1 MGPTCQSHT
10 SLCPLSLVCPSATG
24 TAPLFPS
31 ASGDDGGALAHG
43 CRGRGGAERCSTLSR
58 RRTISTTATARR
70 LAAVE
75 EGEPSVAAVED
86 ERRARFAPTVV
97 GVLAECLPPSP
108 REPWKE
114 GGRAECRRESDLR
127 LAALRHNHGLQ
138 SADAASLPPW
148 PSTDD
153 ADDSADL
160 AEPSPAATDSITVG
174 VELATLFLGESRGC
188 S

>member
-1 MGPTCQSHT
+1 M
-10 SLCPLSLVCPSATG
+10 A
-24 TAPLFPS
+24 
-31 ASGDDGGALAHG
+31 
-43 CRGRGGAERCSTLSR
+43 AED
-58 RRTISTTATARR
+58 
-70 LAAVE
+70 
-75 EGEPSVAAVED
+75 EGEPSAAPLFLGGEPSRQRR
-86 ERRARFAPTVV
+86 RRADSRQQRRGSRASPRLRMSVV
-97 GVLAECLPPSP
+97 RGLHRRWSASSPNACLPRQGSHG
-108 REPWKE
+108 RR

>member
-1 MGPTCQSHT
+1 M
-10 SLCPLSLVCPSATG
+10 
-24 TAPLFPS
+24 
-31 ASGDDGGALAHG
+31 
-43 CRGRGGAERCSTLSR
+43 
-58 RRTISTTATARR
+58 
-70 LAAVE
+70 
-75 EGEPSVAAVED
+75 EG
-86 ERRARFAPTVV
+86 
-97 GVLAECLPPSP
+97 
-108 REPWKE
+108 

-160 AEPSPAATDSITVG
+160 AEPSSATADSITVG

>member
-1 MGPTCQSHT
+1 MRPTCQSHT

-70 LAAVE
+70 LAAAE

-97 GVLAECLPPSP
+97 GVLAKRLPPSP

-114 GGRAECRRESDLR
+114 GGESR
-127 LAALRHNHGLQ
+127 VPTRVR
-138 SADAASLPPW
+138 
-148 PSTDD
+148 
-153 ADDSADL
+153 
-160 AEPSPAATDSITVG
+160 PSPRCAEAQPRPPIGRRG
-174 VELATLFLGESRGC
+174 VPPSLAVHRRR
-188 S
+188 